1 MTKDPRVARLE
12 RAGAILGK
20 TWQSRLSAAAGISP
34 ALMSSVVTGERR
46 LTDEVEAKIAA
57 ALRHGV
63 TPGLRSA
70 ADALDA
76 IAAEMEADLS
86 LSPALELTAD
96 GPSLGDPQ

>member
-1 MTKDPRVARLE
+1 MTRDPRVARLE

-20 TWQSRLSAAAGISP
+20 TWQSRLAAAAGISP
-34 ALMSSVVTGERR
+34 ALMSSIVSGERR
-46 LTDEVEAKIAA
+46 MTEEVEAKIAV
-57 ALRHGV
+57 ALHVGV
-63 TPGLRSA
+63 TPGLRRA

-76 IAAEMEADLS
+76 IATEMEADLS